1 MASRG
6 QRDAWTEFVRRRT
19 VELRGRIL
27 ELVRRLWDPARRGLS
42 ALPGVVPAKYLVILQ
57 CIATGLALVTGSLSV
72 AVILVGAF
80 PHWFEGRRL
89 PLHNI
94 RGVVPGQDE
103 VFICSST
110 AGRVYKF
117 DLNGGLVEWY
127 QGSGR
132 PMSISRRDDAIVVS
146 GRRPIEEAAFHPGDP
161 ARAALAAVEHTWWGH
176 PILVV
181 SRPEGTV
188 RVELQPWYFT
198 LVQTPWPGLVWWAL
212 LVVFAMVAGLAHE
225 CRRR

>member
-1 MASRG
+1 MR
-6 QRDAWTEFVRRRT
+6 
-19 VELRGRIL
+19 
-27 ELVRRLWDPARRGLS
+27 
-42 ALPGVVPAKYLVILQ
+42 AKYLTIQ
-57 CIATGLALVTGSLSV
+57 CIAGGLALLTGGLSV

-94 RGVVPGQDE
+94 RGVVPGEDT

-117 DLNGGLVEWY
+117 DLNGGLVDWY
-127 QGSGR
+127 QFPGR
-132 PMSISRRDDAIVVS
+132 PMSISRQDDRVVA
-146 GRRPIEEAAFHPGDP
+146 GYGGGRPIEDPAFHPGDP
-161 ARAALAAVEHTWWGH
+161 ARAAPAAVEHTWWGH

-188 RVELQPWYFT
+188 RVELQPWYLT
-198 LVQTPWPGLVWWAL
+198 LVQSPWPGLVWFPL
-212 LVVFAMVAGLAHE
+212 LIVFGLAAGWASGL
-225 CRRR
+225 RRRHGGRFPAEPDAAADGGGRRAFQDS